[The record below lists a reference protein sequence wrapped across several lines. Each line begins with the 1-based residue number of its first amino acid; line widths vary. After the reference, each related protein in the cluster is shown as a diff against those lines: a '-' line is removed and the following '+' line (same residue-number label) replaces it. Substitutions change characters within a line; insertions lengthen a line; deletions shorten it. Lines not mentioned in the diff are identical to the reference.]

1 MPIKKLVVCVFCCG
15 ALLVSGG
22 CAVLEATGEAVGVVG
37 KAGWAATKAV
47 GSVVYTGTSMAGQTA
62 NQTNKTLTRSSG
74 RRDDGIS
81 VSGDKTVVPL
91 EQEGKSYY
99 VRLKI
104 NNNVSGRFLLDT
116 GASAVQI
123 SKSMAKR
130 LKVLKNKSQAV
141 PVTLAGGAVVA
152 GRMVT
157 LDKVKLG
164 GMTAHNVKAI
174 ILDYEKNQSSDGLLG
189 MSFLENFVF
198 QIDTKR
204 NELTLKRR

>member
-1 MPIKKLVVCVFCCG
+1 MRKRL
-15 ALLVSGG
+15 LLVFLLMSTAG

-37 KAGWAATKAV
+37 KVGWEATKAV
-47 GSVVYTGTSMAGQTA
+47 GRVVYTGTQMAGQTA
-62 NQTNKTLTRSSG
+62 NQTNKSLSRQSTS
-74 RRDDGIS
+74 RRDEGIV

-104 NNNVSGRFLLDT
+104 NHNVSGRFLLDT

-123 SKSMAKR
+123 SKAMAKR
-130 LKVLKNKSQAV
+130 LNVLKSKSQAI

-152 GRMVT
+152 GRLIT
-157 LDKVKLG
+157 LDQVKLG
-164 GMTAHNVKAI
+164 GMTAHHVKAI
-174 ILDYEKNQSSDGLLG
+174 ILDYEHNQSSDGLLG
-189 MSFLENFVF
+189 MSFLENFIF
-198 QIDTKR
+198 QIDTKK

>member
-1 MPIKKLVVCVFCCG
+1 MKSAIFLVLMFC
-15 ALLVSGG
+15 SG

-37 KAGWAATKAV
+37 KVGWAATKAV
-47 GSVVYTGTSMAGQTA
+47 GSAVYTGTSMAGQTA
-62 NQTNKTLTRSSG
+62 NQTNKTLARSSG
-74 RRDDGIS
+74 RRDEGVS
-81 VSGDKTVVPL
+81 VSGNYAVVPL

-123 SKSMAKR
+123 SKAMAKR
-130 LKVLKNKSQAV
+130 LKVMKSKSQAV

-152 GRMVT
+152 GRMIT
-157 LDKVKLG
+157 LEQIKLG

-174 ILDYEKNQSSDGLLG
+174 ILDYEQKQTSDGLLG

-198 QIDTKR
+198 QIDTKKS
-204 NELTLKRR
+204 ELVLKKR